1 MKKSKLLSAF
11 FLMITLLVMI
21 KTTSTWIIKYDS
33 RVSLP
38 KAHYAFVIDGNNDDS
53 KHKTGG

>member
-1 MKKSKLLSAF
+1 MKKSKLLSAL
-11 FLMITLLVMI
+11 FLIITSSVII
-21 KTTSTWIIKYDS
+21 KTAATRIIKYDS

-53 KHKTGG
+53 KHK